1 MAVGGGSLHL
11 TARHVEIPPW
21 IKAPTGGTRISCTTV
36 IRRMGEFVT
45 TEYGSPLGGGRAG
58 IRELFPHLGAHR
70 RHHHRPGPG
79 KELQLFG
86 VGKAHRHSSIAQMY
100 ACDPAVK
107 SIPLAP
113 AEIREFGQSEDF
125 VQYSITGITPN
136 AAASARSALR

>member
-11 TARHVEIPPW
+11 TARHAGNSTLDQSPNGWNTHIMYDGDSEN
-21 IKAPTGGTRISCTTV
+21 GGVRNHRI
-36 IRRMGEFVT
+36 RL
-45 TEYGSPLGGGRAG
+45 PLGGGRAG